1 MKLSIC
7 FLFLISN
14 IAFAEYFDTKP
25 KPIQTIETISGY
37 KDIAFKGHSFSVP
50 TEYTTELL
58 YDSYIIIKNKGDRVF
73 FIVHPNRENFE
84 NNRAE
89 LIRELKLPARFEQA
103 KDVQLYEKDGFYFL
117 YEEFKK
123 DFVAHSAVKSTIT
136 ISSPKN
142 DDYFYMTFLVNDEKL
157 IMNVIKSF
165 RVK

>member
-1 MKLSIC
+1 MKLFIC

-14 IAFAEYFDTKP
+14 VVFAEYFDTKP
-25 KPIQTIETISGY
+25 KPIQTIENISGY
-37 KDIAFKGHSFSVP
+37 KDIVFKGHYFSVP
-50 TEYTTELL
+50 KKYTTELP
-58 YDSYIIIKNKGDRVF
+58 YDTDIVIKNNGKGVF
-73 FIVHPNRENFE
+73 FIKHPNRENFE

-89 LIRELKLPARFEQA
+89 LIRQLKLPSRFQHA
-103 KDVQLYEKDGFYFL
+103 KDVNLYEKDGFYFL

-123 DFVAHSAVKSTIT
+123 DFVADSSVKSTIT

-142 DDYFYMTFLVNDEKL
+142 DDYFYMTFLVDNKKL